1 MGKIATAKE
10 VNAIIGQ
17 RILYPDN
24 WCPPYSAIKGT
35 MKADISGEYGNN
47 QLVKLEDIT
56 HNNKYMWIVQNTSM
70 SGNYYLAS
78 VTYDS
83 KLHGRN
89 LSSSE
94 YTINQAYEVNNTSMR
109 YYNGSRYAYVLPDNG
124 SPDSIGI
131 YLKVN
136 SPLGAGDRYAY
147 MSSFTKASYTSGHSH
162 VYDVYGPDIVYRMI
176 NTRGGST
183 TLFNR
188 VLFFDEPLDNNKQ
201 FLSDAGGL
209 YEEIVS
215 QTDTVGYGNAWLP
228 VQSRYIVV
236 ASKTAVQSGLGD
248 ISVAVPYTGNE
259 GGNIYPYYLVKGGNS
274 FYWALASESYRS
286 DYYTGLINPDA
297 DYGWGWER
305 DFGFS
310 TEWTFLPGK

>member
-35 MKADISGEYGNN
+35 MKADISGEYANN

-56 HNNKYMWIVQNTSM
+56 HNNKYMWIVQNISM

-83 KLHGRN
+83 RLHGKS
-89 LSSSE
+89 LSPM

-131 YLKVN
+131 YSKVN
-136 SPLGAGDRYAY
+136 SPLGVGERYAY
-147 MSSFTKASYTSGHSH
+147 MASFTKSSYTSGHDH
-162 VYDVYGPDIVYRMI
+162 IYPIYGTEIIYRMM
-176 NTRGGST
+176 NSRDKS
-183 TLFNR
+183 FDR

-201 FLSDAGGL
+201 FLSDAEGL
-209 YEEIVS
+209 YEKIVS
-215 QTDTVGYGNAWLP
+215 QTDTVPYGGTWLS
-228 VQSRYIVV
+228 VYSRYIIT
-236 ASKTAVQSGLGD
+236 ASKTAVQSGSSD

-259 GGNIYPYYLVKGGNS
+259 EGNIYPYYLVKDGSS
-274 FYWALASESYRS
+274 FYWALAYESYRN
-286 DYYTGLINPDA
+286 DYNTGLINPDA

>member
-35 MKADISGEYGNN
+35 MKADISGEYGHN

-109 YYNGSRYAYVLPDNG
+109 YYNGSR
-124 SPDSIGI
+124 
-131 YLKVN
+131 
-136 SPLGAGDRYAY
+136 
-147 MSSFTKASYTSGHSH
+147 
-162 VYDVYGPDIVYRMI
+162 
-176 NTRGGST
+176 
-183 TLFNR
+183 
-188 VLFFDEPLDNNKQ
+188 
-201 FLSDAGGL
+201 
-209 YEEIVS
+209 
-215 QTDTVGYGNAWLP
+215 
-228 VQSRYIVV
+228 
-236 ASKTAVQSGLGD
+236 
-248 ISVAVPYTGNE
+248 
-259 GGNIYPYYLVKGGNS
+259 
-274 FYWALASESYRS
+274 
-286 DYYTGLINPDA
+286 
-297 DYGWGWER
+297 
-305 DFGFS
+305 
-310 TEWTFLPGK
+310 

>member
-35 MKADISGEYGNN
+35 MKADISGEYANN

-56 HNNKYMWIVQNTSM
+56 HNNKYMWIVQNISM

-83 KLHGRN
+83 RLHGKS
-89 LSSSE
+89 LSPM

-131 YLKVN
+131 YSKVN
-136 SPLGAGDRYAY
+136 SPLGVGERYAY
-147 MSSFTKASYTSGHSH
+147 MASFTKSSYTSGHDH
-162 VYDVYGPDIVYRMI
+162 IYPIYGTEIIYRMM
-176 NTRGGST
+176 NSRDNS
-183 TLFNR
+183 FDR

-201 FLSDAGGL
+201 FLSDAEGL
-209 YEEIVS
+209 YEKIVS
-215 QTDTVGYGNAWLP
+215 QTDTVPYGGTWLS
-228 VQSRYIVV
+228 VYSRYIIT
-236 ASKTAVQSGLGD
+236 ASKTAVQSGSSD

-259 GGNIYPYYLVKGGNS
+259 EGNIYPYYLVKDGFS
-274 FYWALASESYRS
+274 FYWALAYESYRN
-286 DYYTGLINPDA
+286 DYNTGMINPDA